1 MCLCQMA
8 STETGATLA
17 LSGISREE
25 VRRGR
30 DSAEAEA
37 QDQSLPSDSDGL
49 GEDP

>member
-8 STETGATLA
+8 ETGATLA

-25 VRRGR
+25 VKRGR

-49 GEDP
+49 CEDP